1 MSGGRRTIGEIPASE
16 IPSLCRP
23 LAAAVCRLVVIV
35 VVGVRL
41 AAAGDV
47 SIDASRQGQFPIAV
61 VTVVVEDRAHVPAW
75 ILDHAEKEASRI
87 YRRAGV
93 TTVWRETAAAVN
105 GFTVELIIMPALT
118 APRMGRARFVLG
130 ATTETRECGGSSY
143 VFYDQVTGLFDRRTN
158 RASGGFGIRSRAR
171 DRASCAAASRA
182 LCGRT
187 DARTVESPRLATGVS
202 WLAAVFFARCRNHTR
217 SDLLMLTFTR
227 LQCSV
232 PDANRLLA
240 EVSLLIGPLRLEEPL
255 KVREQVTSPRAQ
267 IPISRRPR
275 VSVLECRE
283 RDRVLEG
290 HGHR

>member
-143 VFYDQVTGLFDRRTN
+143 VFYDQVTGLSIDER
-158 RASGGFGIRSRAR
+158 I
-171 DRASCAAASRA
+171 
-182 LCGRT
+182 
-187 DARTVESPRLATGVS
+187 EP
-202 WLAAVFFARCRNHTR
+202 AVVLGSAVAH
-217 SDLLMLTFTR
+217 
-227 LQCSV
+227 
-232 PDANRLLA
+232 
-240 EVSLLIGPLRLEEPL
+240 EIGHLVL
-255 KVREQVTSPRAQ
+255 
-267 IPISRRPR
+267 RRPGHSAEGLMR
-275 VSVLECRE
+275 GPWNL
-283 RDRVLEG
+283 RDWQQASLGWLLFSSRDAETI
-290 HGHR
+290 HAAICSC